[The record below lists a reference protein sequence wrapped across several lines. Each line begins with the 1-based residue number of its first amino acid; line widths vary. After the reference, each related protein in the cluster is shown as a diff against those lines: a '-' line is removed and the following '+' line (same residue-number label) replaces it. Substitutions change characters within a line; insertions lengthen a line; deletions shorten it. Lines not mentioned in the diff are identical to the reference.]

1 MIDVNAKSRAPT
13 LSVALNFNY
22 CLNITISYLPDIV
35 FLSCKIV
42 VVYFDQL
49 SSAARTQNPNRNTQ
63 QVFFIFNTGPTMENL
78 VLDPLAVLSLDNR
91 LHMSPYESCFIH
103 AKQPNLDN
111 ISVYSFTG
119 PHHPEVPDVFSSRR
133 W

>member
-1 MIDVNAKSRAPT
+1 M
-13 LSVALNFNY
+13 
-22 CLNITISYLPDIV
+22 
-35 FLSCKIV
+35 
-42 VVYFDQL
+42 YFDQL
-49 SSAARTQNPNRNTQ
+49 SGAARTQNPNRNTQ

-78 VLDPLAVLSLDNR
+78 VLDPLAVLSLNNR